1 MDHVYEKYFGLSE
14 PPFNITPDPLFLY
27 RSASHQEALAQ
38 LSYGIK
44 ARKGFVV
51 LTGEVGTGKTTLI
64 RSLLQD
70 LGDNSQTA
78 LIFSVVSNP
87 TDLLRYICEEFHL
100 IEPRQ
105 RCDGM
110 HDYLALLNEF
120 LLQKYREDANCAL
133 IIDEAQN
140 LSSEVLESIRLL
152 SNFETA
158 KDKLLQIVLVGQPEL
173 AMRLNSQELRQLK
186 QRITLRHELR
196 ALNLSECR
204 EYVSNRLRI
213 AGGDPATFTQA
224 ALESVYRYSGGI
236 PRLVNVLGDNAL
248 LTSYAM
254 DKKQVD
260 EFVIREVAQDLNLS
274 VNGLPKAEISRNL
287 GSVNLNGATSRS
299 PAPGT
304 VKSISSIPSRLKQNL
319 VGASNLPGVA
329 LTESHVPVRL
339 FDALRSELTEAMGPM
354 AHIVIEDRIRKL
366 GYTARTFPEKDWG
379 TLIDSVSEEILEPS
393 MRRKFQQS
401 LAHRIPALQSSGRI

>member
-1 MDHVYEKYFGLSE
+1 MDHVYEKYFGLTE

-87 TDLLRYICEEFHL
+87 PDLLRYICEEFHL

-105 RCDGM
+105 LCDGM
-110 HDYLALLNEF
+110 YDYLALLNEF
-120 LLQKYREDANCAL
+120 LLQKYREGENCAL

-196 ALNLSECR
+196 PLNLSECR

-213 AGGDPATFTQA
+213 AGGDPATFTPP
-224 ALESVYRYSGGI
+224 ALESIYRYSGGI

-254 DKKQVD
+254 DRKQVD
-260 EFVIREVAQDLNLS
+260 EFVIKEVAQDLNLLVS
-274 VNGLPKAEISRNL
+274 VGLKAEISRNI
-287 GSVNLNGATSRS
+287 GPVSLNGVTPRP

-304 VKSISSIPSRLKQNL
+304 MKPIPSIPARLKQGI
-319 VGASNLPGVA
+319 VATSNFPGVA
-329 LTESHVPVRL
+329 QTENVPLRL

-354 AHIVIEDRIRKL
+354 AHIVIEDRIHKL
-366 GYTARTFPEKDWG
+366 GYTSRAFPEKDWE
-379 TLIDSVSEEILEPS
+379 TLIESVSEEILEAS

-401 LAHRIPALQSSGRI
+401 LARRIPTLRSSNRI

>member
-1 MDHVYEKYFGLSE
+1 MDHVYEKYFGLTE

-27 RSASHQEALAQ
+27 RSASHGEALAQ

-64 RSLLQD
+64 RSLLRD

-78 LIFSVVSNP
+78 LIFSSVSSP

-100 IEPRQ
+100 IEPKQ
-105 RCDGM
+105 VCDGI

-120 LLQKYREDANCAL
+120 LLQKYRNGENCAL

-173 AMRLNSQELRQLK
+173 SNRLNSQELRQLK

-196 ALNLSECR
+196 PLNLSECQ

-213 AGGDPATFTQA
+213 AGGDPGTFTPA
-224 ALESVYRYSGGI
+224 ALESVYRYAGGI
-236 PRLVNVLGDNAL
+236 PRLVNVLADNAL
-248 LTSYAM
+248 LTSYAL
-254 DKKQVD
+254 DKKHVD
-260 EFVIREVAQDLNLS
+260 EFVNKEVAHDLNLS
-274 VNGLPKAEISRNL
+274 GGGLPKPEVSRNI
-287 GSVNLNGATSRS
+287 GAINLNGSMPRS
-299 PAPGT
+299 PAPAA
-304 VKSISSIPSRLKQNL
+304 VKSIPSIPSRLRQSL
-319 VGASNLPGVA
+319 AGTSHQSGVSSA
-329 LTESHVPVRL
+329 ESHVPGRL
-339 FDALRSELTEAMGPM
+339 FEALRSELTEAMGPM
-354 AHIVIEDRIRKL
+354 ANIVIEDRIRKL
-366 GYTARTFPEKDWG
+366 GHTARAFPEKDWG
-379 TLIDSVSEEILEPS
+379 ALIELVGEEIL
-393 MRRKFQQS
+393 
-401 LAHRIPALQSSGRI
+401 

>member
-1 MDHVYEKYFGLSE
+1 
-14 PPFNITPDPLFLY
+14 
-27 RSASHQEALAQ
+27 
-38 LSYGIK
+38 
-44 ARKGFVV
+44 
-51 LTGEVGTGKTTLI
+51 
-64 RSLLQD
+64 
-70 LGDNSQTA
+70 
-78 LIFSVVSNP
+78 
-87 TDLLRYICEEFHL
+87 LR
-100 IEPRQ
+100 P
-105 RCDGM
+105 
-110 HDYLALLNEF
+110 
-120 LLQKYREDANCAL
+120 
-133 IIDEAQN
+133 
-140 LSSEVLESIRLL
+140 
-152 SNFETA
+152 
-158 KDKLLQIVLVGQPEL
+158 
-173 AMRLNSQELRQLK
+173 
-186 QRITLRHELR
+186 
-196 ALNLSECR
+196 LNLSECR

-260 EFVIREVAQDLNLS
+260 EFVIREVAQDLSLS
-274 VNGLPKAEISRNL
+274 VNGLQKAEISRNI
-287 GSVNLNGATSRS
+287 GPVNLNGATPRS

-304 VKSISSIPSRLKQNL
+304 VKSISSIPSRLKQSI
-319 VGASNLPGVA
+319 VGTSNYPGGA
-329 LTESHVPVRL
+329 LTESNVPVRL